1 MLFFSYLLFLLLR
14 LLFISP
20 SFSSSS
26 SFSLSRISNVPCFFS
41 LGLGGI
47 TAGSAAACSLLL
59 VALEAIALDF
69 GFGSLIGAAAIV
81 LLVKLVAALTE
92 VAVSFKYAEDVDD
105 TLGSRNRLVSTIGL
119 GLVATNK
126 FSFILDSLLSVS
138 SSSSSLFRVNVL
150 LAPTGLFNDSLFGVM
165 DGLPND
171 SLFGVMDGLPN
182 DSLFGVMDGLS
193 NDNLFK
199 ELDNGLPNSGA
210 LRRNL
215 PADERRRPSSG

>member
-92 VAVSFKYAEDVDD
+92 EDVDD

-150 LAPTGLFNDSLFGVM
+150 LAPTGLFND
-165 DGLPND
+165 N
-171 SLFGVMDGLPN
+171 
-182 DSLFGVMDGLS
+182 LFGVMDGLS